1 MKKKLTT
8 GAVLVFVFAPNIS
21 CACQTFAECWDSLPS
36 GYCCCDNGSNTT
48 YYCPSGWT
56 VSGTTCVRSDTA
68 GNDSTGSYVISY
80 DTCDATPEI
89 VYCYVGVPHTAD
101 VECLCKL

>member
-1 MKKKLTT
+1 MKKKLIT

-21 CACQTFAECWDSLPS
+21 CACQTFAECWDSISS
-36 GYCCCDNGSNTT
+36 GYCCCLNGSSTT
-48 YYCPSGWT
+48 YSCPSGWT

-80 DTCDATPEI
+80 GTCDATPSPI
-89 VYCYVGVPHTAD
+89 DCYARVPNTGITD
-101 VECLCKL
+101 CLCEG